1 MIASAQ
7 PACGPTSSSPG
18 RRSSVSGQTTKL
30 RHNAQRLLGQQLDQV
45 NLADLVA
52 RVDALAHENRQLASE
67 RQQARSESAALRSRV
82 TELEEDV
89 AAARTALRR
98 MIREHSTDIGDLNR

>member
-1 MIASAQ
+1 LRTDLVLARAEIKRLR
-7 PACGPTSSSPG
+7 TDNE
-18 RRSSVSGQTTKL
+18 KL

-45 NLADLVA
+45 NVADLVA

-67 RQQARSESAALRSRV
+67 RQQARSENVALRSRV

-98 MIREHSTDIGDLNR
+98 MIREHSTDIGDPNR